1 MDQHPTAALVFR
13 SLCAAALALALS
25 AAAGVANAAS
35 ADEQATKV
43 AMIYNFSRFTLWSD
57 SRFAG
62 PADPVVLCI
71 DPDAPLSGP
80 LQSVSGKPVGSRIL
94 VVRETT
100 RIDHSCE
107 MAYIGGG
114 DTSDGYISALR
125 DKGVLTI
132 GETPGF
138 TRAGAIRLVTI
149 GRQIRFEINQ
159 NNALVAGAHLS
170 SNLLRLAVAVR

>member
-1 MDQHPTAALVFR
+1 MEHRSPCPSVFQ
-13 SLCAAALALALS
+13 SVCAITTALALS
-25 AAAGVANAAS
+25 AGAIVANAAP

-43 AMIYNFSRFTLWSD
+43 AMIYNFSRFTLWPD

-62 PADPVVLCI
+62 PADPVVLCVE
-71 DPDAPLSGP
+71 PEASLAGP

-94 VVRETT
+94 VVRQTG
-100 RIDHSCE
+100 RIDHGCQ
-107 MAYIGGG
+107 MAYVGGG

-138 TRAGAIRLVTI
+138 TRAGAIQLVTI
-149 GRQIRFEINQ
+149 GRQVRFEINQ
-159 NNALVAGAHLS
+159 NNALAAGAHLS
-170 SNLLRLAVAVR
+170 SNLLRLAVAVH